1 MSWAP
6 PSGGRSQAP
15 DRGGLDP
22 QSEFNIASLVRLR
35 GASLVD
41 ALEDHLPGSR
51 EHAEATASYAFA
63 IAVEL
68 GHDRSHAEL
77 VREAA
82 KLHDVGKVYVP
93 RELLTTDPSKL
104 DPDRLAQFERHHE
117 AAHGLARGAGIPE
130 QVCGWIL
137 RVRERFDGHGPEGLA
152 ADGIPIESRITRVA
166 CVCDLVLSNPAF
178 ASAGPAIGAGRQL
191 VLDELRGGAG
201 NVLDPRVL
209 DAMVAVLDRAAQA
222 EPSS

>member
-6 PSGGRSQAP
+6 PSGGPSRGP
-15 DRGGLDP
+15 DRGGLDA
-22 QSEFNIASLVRLR
+22 QSEFSLASLVRMR

-41 ALEDHLPGSR
+41 ALEAHLPGSR

-93 RELLTTDPSKL
+93 RELLMTDPSKL
-104 DPDRLAQFERHHE
+104 SPDRRAEFERHHE

-137 RVRERFDGHGPEGLA
+137 RVREQFDGHGPEGLT
-152 ADGIPIESRITRVA
+152 ADGIPIESRIARVA
-166 CVCDLVLSNPAF
+166 CACDLVLSTPAF
-178 ASAGPAIGAGRQL
+178 ASDGPALGGRRRM
-191 VLDELRGGAG
+191 VLEELRGGAG
-201 NVLDPRVL
+201 SILDPRVV
-209 DAMVAVLDRAAQA
+209 DAMVAVLERAAPA